1 VTAAAGIAAALL
13 IWAAALAVIDWRQ
26 RRVPNALL
34 LPVFVATLVW
44 CVIERS
50 GPLGAGWVQSLVGF
64 GLAFALTLPG
74 YSTSRLGAGDV
85 KLAAVLGLLLGYP
98 AVLWML
104 LAAALL
110 LGAMAFAAMAILGMA
125 GARTFRLPA
134 AVALAG
140 GFAVVVLHGVLRG
153 AGA

>member
-1 VTAAAGIAAALL
+1 
-13 IWAAALAVIDWRQ
+13 
-26 RRVPNALL
+26 
-34 LPVFVATLVW
+34 
-44 CVIERS
+44 
-50 GPLGAGWVQSLVGF
+50 
-64 GLAFALTLPG
+64 
-74 YSTSRLGAGDV
+74 
-85 KLAAVLGLLLGYP
+85 
-98 AVLWML
+98 ML